1 MEPQECEGTRGPSRQ
16 TESLGER
23 GRLVLLLI
31 HQRRQR
37 LCKGDQLM
45 TKAALCHFLLD
56 RSQWDGVTGIHGL
69 EAHGHFILTF
79 LPLSSSTSPTTL
91 PSSRWKS
98 SGKYLASDTIS
109 SLQ

>member
-23 GRLVLLLI
+23 GRPQ
-31 HQRRQR
+31 H

-45 TKAALCHFLLD
+45 TKAALCHFLLG

-69 EAHGHFILTF
+69 EAHGHLILTF

-98 SGKYLASDTIS
+98 SGKYLAGDTIS